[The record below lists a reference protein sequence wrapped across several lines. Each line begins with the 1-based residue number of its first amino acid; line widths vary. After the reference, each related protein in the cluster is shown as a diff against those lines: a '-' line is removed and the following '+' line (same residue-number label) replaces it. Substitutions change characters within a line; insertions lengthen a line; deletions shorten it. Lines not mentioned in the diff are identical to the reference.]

1 MSNGPRGANA
11 HGPSALFIAH
21 DCCIAGAQHSFLR
34 ILRWFRAHT
43 AWRIGVL
50 ALGDG
55 PLATEYS
62 QSAPLALW
70 QDLPDPATQ
79 PQDALAR
86 IAALTGG
93 VPDVIFGNTVVSA
106 RAYDLLSGF
115 GRPMV
120 TRIAELGSSVDRY
133 ATPDVQAALLR
144 HSTGFV
150 AVSAPVAD
158 MLRTRFGVPD
168 GRITVINGAIGDTD
182 TTLDGQRRAA
192 LPIPPSGPDGNGSGH
207 AATDGL
213 PLLWGCGSI
222 SHRKGADLFLHVAEA
237 LLARGVTGFRAFW
250 AGHPED
256 DLVRGLFLDK
266 ERSPARNHV
275 TYLGKVDAPARLM
288 APGDIFLM
296 TSREDPFPLVS
307 LEAAERGVPTV
318 CFPGTGGITDFAAA
332 GGGMVAP
339 QATAQ
344 AMADSLAPLLADRAA
359 RVAAGARARATVL
372 QRHTMAQAGPRFA
385 ALFERMAAQVPRA
398 PQAPHAHDD
407 AGPRP
412 AVTPAAHPAAP
423 PLSPASTAPAVRA
436 PSARPPRTVREL
448 LADTTAV
455 VRTVGERTTDACVHL
470 LRQVLP
476 EGHVHVIHEVPFS
489 RAVRRCFEIGIEQG
503 RKWTLVVDADVLV
516 RAAFTAEALLFA
528 DRQQANTFVVQG
540 LVHDKF
546 FNLLRPAGNHLYR
559 TRHLPLALS
568 LIPKEGSTLRPEA
581 TTIDRMVERGFLFFQ
596 KDFVAGL
603 HDYGQHYVDI
613 AKKCFVQAHKHDRF
627 VGHVWPQWQARA
639 ERDPDFRAAIIG
651 AEAGRQ
657 HRETVYIDNAF
668 LKARIAA
675 DGSGAALG
683 RKEPLPDDA
692 YDDEAVVSA
701 LRDALGAPDADHMQA
716 IMFPPRRWNHVYGNG
731 AER

>member
-1 MSNGPRGANA
+1 MN
-11 HGPSALFIAH
+11 ALFITH
-21 DCCIAGAQHSFLR
+21 DCCVAGAQHSFLR
-34 ILRWFRAHT
+34 ILKWFRAHT
-43 AWRIGVL
+43 PWRIGVL

-55 PLATEYS
+55 PLAAEYARL
-62 QSAPLALW
+62 APFMLW
-70 QDLPDPATQ
+70 QDLPDPGAR

-86 IAALTGG
+86 IATLTGG
-93 VPDVIFGNTVVSA
+93 VPDIIFGNTVVSA
-106 RAYDLLSGF
+106 RAYGLLSGF
-115 GRPMV
+115 GRAMV

-133 ATPDVQAALLR
+133 APPDVQAALLR

-150 AVSAPVAD
+150 AVSTPVAD

-168 GRITVINGAIGDTD
+168 DRITVINGAIEDTD
-182 TTLDGQRRAA
+182 TVLDAGRRAA
-192 LPIPPSGPDGNGSGH
+192 LPMPPSAPGGNGSAP
-207 AATDGL
+207 AAGGPL

-288 APGDIFLM
+288 APGDVFLM

-332 GGGMVAP
+332 GGGLVAP
-339 QATAQ
+339 QAPAQ

-359 RVAAGARARATVL
+359 CVAAGERARATVL

-385 ALFERMAAQVPRA
+385 ALFARLAAQATASPPLA
-398 PQAPHAHDD
+398 A
-407 AGPRP
+407 
-412 AVTPAAHPAAP
+412 PAAH
-423 PLSPASTAPAVRA
+423 A
-436 PSARPPRTVREL
+436 PSTRPPRTVREL

-476 EGHVHVIHEVPFS
+476 EGHVHVINEVPFS

-516 RAAFTAEALLFA
+516 RAAFVAEALMFA

-540 LVHDKF
+540 LVHDKL

-559 TRHLPLALS
+559 TKHLPLALS
-568 LIPKEGSTLRPEA
+568 LIPEEGSTLRPEA

-596 KDFVAGL
+596 KDFVVGL

-639 ERDPDFRAAIIG
+639 GQDPDFRAAIIG

-668 LKARIAA
+668 LEARIAA

-683 RKEPLPDDA
+683 RKEPLAADA
-692 YDDEAVVSA
+692 YDDDAVVQA

-716 IMFPPRRWNHVYGNG
+716 IMFPPQRWNHVYGNN

>member
-1 MSNGPRGANA
+1 MNDSPRDKGA
-11 HGPSALFIAH
+11 HGMSALFITH
-21 DCCIAGAQHSFLR
+21 DCCVAGAQHSFLR

-55 PLATEYS
+55 PLAADYARL
-62 QSAPLALW
+62 APLALW
-70 QDLPDPATQ
+70 QDLPDPAAQ

-106 RAYDLLSGF
+106 RAYELLSGF

-120 TRIAELGSSVDRY
+120 TRIAELGSSMDRY
-133 ATPDVQAALLR
+133 AAPEVQAALLR

-158 MLRTRFGVPD
+158 MLRTRFDVPD
-168 GRITVINGAIGDTD
+168 DRITVINGAIEDTD
-182 TTLDGQRRAA
+182 TTLDAPRRAA
-192 LPIPPSGPDGNGSGH
+192 LPIPPPGPTAIN
-207 AATDGL
+207 GL

-222 SHRKGADLFLHVAEA
+222 SRRKGADLFLHAAEA

-275 TYLGKVDAPARLM
+275 TYLGKVDAPAQLM

-318 CFPGTGGITDFAAA
+318 CFPGTGGITGFAAA
-332 GGGMVAP
+332 GGGLVAP

-344 AMADSLAPLLADRAA
+344 AMADSLVPLLADRAA
-359 RVAAGARARATVL
+359 RVTAGARARATVL
-372 QRHTMAQAGPRFA
+372 QHHTMAQAGPRFA
-385 ALFERMAAQVPRA
+385 ALFERMAEQI
-398 PQAPHAHDD
+398 PHASSAAGH
-407 AGPRP
+407 AGPRS
-412 AVTPAAHPAAP
+412 AAHPEASPVSPAP
-423 PLSPASTAPAVRA
+423 PVLPPPSIHAP
-436 PSARPPRTVREL
+436 PARPPRTVREL

-455 VRTVGERTTDACVHL
+455 VRTVGERTTSACVHL

-476 EGHVHVIHEVPFS
+476 EGHVHVINEVPFS
-489 RAVRRCFEIGIEQG
+489 RAVRRCFETGIGQG

-516 RAAFTAEALLFA
+516 RAAFVAEALLFA

-559 TRHLPLALS
+559 TKHLSLALS
-568 LIPKEGSTLRPEA
+568 LIPEEGSTLRPEA

-627 VGHVWPQWQARA
+627 VGHVWPQWRA
-639 ERDPDFRAAIIG
+639 KAQQDPDFRAAIIG

-668 LKARIAA
+668 LEARIAA
-675 DGSGAALG
+675 DRSGAALG